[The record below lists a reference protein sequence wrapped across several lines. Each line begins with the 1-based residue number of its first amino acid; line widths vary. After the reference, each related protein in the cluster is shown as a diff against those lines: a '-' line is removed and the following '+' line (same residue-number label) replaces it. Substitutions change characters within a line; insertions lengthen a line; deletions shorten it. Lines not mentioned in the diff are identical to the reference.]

1 MPKTSNLKMSDLFTI
16 SGAQIQ
22 EIYVK
27 NKMSVHFQGM
37 SKTMDFPLTI
47 FLQGAPT
54 CSVGISPEG
63 LYNRIND
70 AGRLVYINQKAM
82 QFASAPIVRV
92 GDEKPVM
99 LTTKRPQVMESHD
112 DIPVSERYYYP
123 PVDIKQ
129 VTISL
134 APPNTEMSYKLGKAN
149 GFDRLTTRVT
159 RRLISPFLSGNEQ
172 ALMPIGIEEYKV
184 ENTSKQTQQITL
196 VIPRPSLANLQEK
209 KYRPIDQDTA
219 FISSAP
225 LKGHIHEDFSF
236 AGVRGVVMGST
247 ESSCFDAKSAGAS
260 PEKMVIAVPETE
272 GVAIDTQPY
281 FRLNSLRQDL
291 LLKLDGSFYEK
302 FGPKVNHDY
311 GAAISVTFT
320 LKPKATKKIPVAI
333 VFDFPQQWY
342 ADGTAF
348 DRKYTKS
355 FKDANTRARDMAK
368 LALDKYPEWQ
378 SRTAAIQNKML
389 ELISESPSYKG
400 DRKGALLLLRLIVNE
415 FHFPLANAAAWIVD
429 KDGNDVARF
438 LECFDYPYVNSQDV
452 DWFSMV
458 LLMLF
463 PKVEEEI
470 CQRFI
475 DSILEENLTER
486 FYHTHA
492 SFAEARQ
499 HFVEHPEEY
508 EGVSLTHVK
517 AAAKIKGSVSHDL
530 TALTFGNPMRNKS
543 EYTWYNNNYWIDLF
557 PKIALRVLRNVKYT
571 GDMDFLKKNW
581 ETLKFGYE
589 YLEKLDLDG
598 DGIPEGNPDEVK
610 NTFDNI
616 PLFGIDSYSTNGFLA
631 ACKAMS
637 KMAEMMKDTVAKKE
651 YDEIFDKAFAVY
663 EKLWIDKKVKG
674 RRMQYYATCYDPTT
688 GKTNTDVWTNQL
700 DGMWYLIAMG
710 EEPFIPAERAR
721 QILKT
726 IYTNNR
732 NPLGWATARTQ
743 TGRPVESDQGKDVWI
758 ASNYVLAQLLDYY
771 GLVKESKQV
780 YKVMDKV
787 VFQHAN
793 SLITPESVRPTFE
806 KEAGESKPGPHY
818 IVCGYT
824 RPGAIYSQLAMLFI
838 KELQQ
843 KTGSIT
849 IDSQQLKSFITDLF
863 KQ

>member
-1 MPKTSNLKMSDLFTI
+1 MAEAGNLKMNDLFTI
-16 SGAQIQ
+16 SGAQIPT
-22 EIYVK
+22 IYVK

-82 QFASAPIVRV
+82 QLASAPIVRI
-92 GDEKPVM
+92 DNDKPVM
-99 LTTKRPQVMESHD
+99 LTTKKPELMESPN
-112 DIPVSERYYYP
+112 DIPVSERYYHR

-134 APPNTEMSYKLGKAN
+134 ATPMAEMSYRLGKAN
-149 GFDRLTTRVT
+149 GFGRLTTRVT

-172 ALMPIGIEEYKV
+172 ALMPIGVEEYEI

-219 FISSAP
+219 FICSAP
-225 LKGHIHEDFSF
+225 LKGHVHEDFSF
-236 AGVRGVVMGST
+236 AGIRGIIMGST
-247 ESSCFDAKSAGAS
+247 ES
-260 PEKMVIAVPETE
+260 PEKMVIATPASTKPARA
-272 GVAIDTQPY
+272 GSPCYDTQPY
-281 FRLNSLRQDL
+281 FRLNSLKQDL
-291 LLKLDGSFYEK
+291 LLKADGGFYEK
-302 FGPKVNHDY
+302 HGPKVNHDY
-311 GAAISVTFT
+311 GAAISITFT
-320 LKPKATKKIPVAI
+320 LTPKATMKIPVAI

-342 ADGTAF
+342 ADGSVF
-348 DRKYTKS
+348 ERKYTKS
-355 FKDANTRARDMAK
+355 FKDKDTRARDMAK
-368 LALDKYPEWQ
+368 IALDNYPNWLT
-378 SRTAAIQNKML
+378 RTMAIQNRIF
-389 ELISESPSYKG
+389 ELIQQNPSYKN
-400 DRKGALLLLRLIVNE
+400 DTKGALLLARLIVNE
-415 FHFPLANAAAWIVD
+415 FHFPLSNAAAWIED
-429 KDGNDVARF
+429 KNGNDVARF

-452 DWFSMV
+452 DWFSPI

-463 PKVEEEI
+463 PEVEKEI

-475 DSILEENLTER
+475 DSIMEENLTER

-492 SFAEARQ
+492 SFTEARQ

-508 EGVSLTHVK
+508 EGVSLTHIK
-517 AAAKIKGSVSHDL
+517 APTKIKGSVSHDL

-543 EYTWYNNNYWIDLF
+543 EYAWYNTNYWIDLF
-557 PKIALRVLRNVKYT
+557 PKLALRVLRNVKYT
-571 GDMDFLKKNW
+571 GDTDFLKKNW
-581 ETLKFGYE
+581 QTLKFGFE

-616 PLFGIDSYSTNGFLA
+616 TLFGIDSYSTNGFLA

-637 KMAEMMKDTVAKKE
+637 KMADMMKDSAAKKE
-651 YDEIFDKAFAVY
+651 YEEIFEKGAAVY

-674 RRMQYYATCYDPTT
+674 RRMQYYATCVDLAT
-688 GKTNTDVWTNQL
+688 GKTNADVWTNQL
-700 DGMWYLIAMG
+700 DGLWYLIAMG

-721 QILKT
+721 QALKT
-726 IYTNNR
+726 IYKNNR
-732 NPLGWATARTQ
+732 NPMGWATARTQ
-743 TGRPVESDQGKDVWI
+743 TGKPVESDQGKDVWI

-771 GLVKESKQV
+771 GLVKESKEV

-787 VFQHAN
+787 IFQHAN
-793 SLITPESVRPTFE
+793 SLVTPESVRPTFE

-824 RPGAIYSQLAMLFI
+824 RPGAIFSQLVMLFI
-838 KELQQ
+838 KELQ
-843 KTGSIT
+843 KRTDTTT
-849 IDSQQLKSFITDLF
+849 IDSQQLNSFVTAVF
-863 KQ
+863 KK